1 MEHVAQRDCGV
12 PFFEIFKNHL
22 DTALD
27 NLLWVSLL
35 EQMDLEV
42 PSNLNHPVIL

>member
-27 NLLWVSLL
+27 NLL

>member
-12 PFFEIFKNHL
+12 SFFEIFKNHL

-27 NLLWVSLL
+27 NLL
-35 EQMDLEV
+35 EKMDLEV